1 MILYNCRD
9 KTVFLILI
17 HYIEILSIMKS
28 HRQDYDDQDS
38 ANYDNTFDAD
48 SISEVNEANHS
59 SNLDLRRDID
69 PNSVYELVSL
79 IGEGSYGAVYKAYLR
94 GGRSDHFSSS
104 ASSSYEMQ
112 VWKLTILSVPNN
124 FGQFNLICL
133 GLQKV

>member
-1 MILYNCRD
+1 MKFSEDDDGHLYDN
-9 KTVFLILI
+9 
-17 HYIEILSIMKS
+17 
-28 HRQDYDDQDS
+28 
-38 ANYDNTFDAD
+38 NYDTD
-48 SISEVNEANHS
+48 SLSEVNVDNHS

-112 VWKLTILSVPNN
+112 VCTYV
-124 FGQFNLICL
+124 LISSPWNITVL
-133 GLQKV
+133 WF